1 MIPIFLLHRIKI
13 IHICFYPVLSWFQF
27 YSPHNLSFTKFLSPP
42 GSRDLPSGPPGSE
55 PRESLRSAPSPAAA
69 RGVFPAP
76 ALPSGVWVS
85 APCRAGSRLP
95 GGRAGQA
102 GRQGGPAVG
111 VRPGPCA
118 PPVGSHPAAA
128 VSRSLPGERWRLPR
142 RFGRRARGR
151 APEAGGDSGNAP
163 GAVRPGKSLLFPEIR
178 AAGPRPGR
186 AAAVGVAARPGG
198 PARRGAPSAR
208 GHRRGS

>member
-1 MIPIFLLHRIKI
+1 MFLPNP
-13 IHICFYPVLSWFQF
+13 FMVSV
-27 YSPHNLSFTKFLSPP
+27 YSPHSPSLTKFLSPP
-42 GSRDLPSGPPGSE
+42 GSRDLPSGPPGSQ
-55 PRESLRSAPSPAAA
+55 PLESLRSAPSPAAA

-95 GGRAGQA
+95 GGRPGQA

-118 PPVGSHPAAA
+118 PLLGSHPAATL
-128 VSRSLPGERWRLPR
+128 SRSLPGERWRLPR
-142 RFGRRARGR
+142 RLRFGLRARGR
-151 APEAGGDSGNAP
+151 APETGGDSGNVT
-163 GAVRPGKSLLFPEIR
+163 GAMRPGRSLLSPEIR

-186 AAAVGVAARPGG
+186 TAAVVVAARPGG